1 MNIVLASAVALI
13 MVCGQPLS
21 SRGVT
26 QDRSATLVQEIM
38 VSLNTLRTNPS
49 SFIPKLRAYRDYMR
63 SRTKNLSALDAAIT
77 EATARLSSVKAL
89 PAINTNGGLLLAAQ
103 DHAADITKNAVM
115 GHTGSNTSTP
125 VQRVKKHSPITMI
138 GEVVTYGFPTA
149 DLILASFIVDQD
161 TPDRGHRENLL
172 NAKYTMAGVAIG
184 AHAKYGTACVI
195 VLGGM

>member
-1 MNIVLASAVALI
+1 MNIVLASAIALM

-21 SRGVT
+21 SRGFT

-77 EATARLSSVKAL
+77 EATARLSSVKGL

-103 DHAADITKNAVM
+103 DHATDITKNAVM

-125 VQRVKKHSPITMI
+125 VQRVKKYSPITLI

-184 AHAKYGTACVI
+184 AHTKYGTACVI